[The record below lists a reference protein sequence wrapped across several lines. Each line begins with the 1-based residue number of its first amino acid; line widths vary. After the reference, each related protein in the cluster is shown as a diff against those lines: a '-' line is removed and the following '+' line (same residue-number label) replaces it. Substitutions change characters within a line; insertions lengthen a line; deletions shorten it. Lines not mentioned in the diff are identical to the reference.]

1 MPQHTPQDEARKYL
15 GLPPLPPT
23 PGAPAPVPTK
33 TPRQEALEYLYGP
46 GGVPP
51 TPSPPRPLAPTQT
64 PPSGQGLP
72 PKTPQEEARDYLFG
86 SGGAPAQGR
95 FSRAL
100 ELSARPGQL
109 GAGLV
114 TDRQAGLRGLVTGK
128 MGLGDIIAMQEAKE
142 GIAPRVGELLFDP
155 LNIAGIGLIRGG
167 IKGVRG
173 LGRALGRARP
183 PARPTG
189 LHAES
194 MPARM
199 VGEDVATGGI
209 ARRPTLLEEAF
220 PRPDEP
226 ARLQAEFGG
235 FQPLADMLSPLER
248 AAGTV
253 GLTLPKSMGDVGRG
267 LLGAVKPSISTEEL
281 RGITPGGIVRGL
293 PGAALE
299 VGGLVPRA
307 ALTMGEHSAVLRQ
320 GAVSTV
326 MHPGRARE
334 AFAASMRT
342 LFSEDN
348 AQAIDEARR
357 ASPGFD
363 EAMNA
368 KLFHGDIA
376 GGLVKGEET
385 FLSKFAQRIP
395 MVRASNRIFV
405 TYLNELRHLTFNEA
419 VKGWEETGR
428 VLGADAIETGA
439 KKLGLEGRDALRAG
453 AKVEVGQIVNKA
465 GRLAREGEPGLEWT
479 DEMAQLASAE
489 QTRYDHLSAWGQFV
503 THVTGRGA
511 LPSGDTLNRVLSL
524 AFFAPRLLVSYPQT
538 VFDLVRPMKGLPYA
552 NPVRA
557 KIARDLVGS
566 VGLGTS
572 ILTMLHASGAAEVS
586 ANPFSSD
593 FGKVRIGNQRFN
605 IWAGYQPIARL
616 VAGGIMNAQT
626 DISLGDTTKPGRAR
640 IVGGFLSTKLSPL
653 GGLVRD
659 LIPLAGGK
667 RPENFIGE
675 RMVASVSGA
684 KKEALDRLIP
694 LFWQDAVNAAE
705 LEGWRGSVRSAPG
718 VLGVGT
724 QTFKTAKERYYTE
737 LGGKGR
743 LMEQGEAT
751 KRWFKEKWERHRP
764 QDERLFRYPW
774 EKAPKRPFLS
784 P

>member
-1 MPQHTPQDEARKYL
+1 
-15 GLPPLPPT
+15 
-23 PGAPAPVPTK
+23 
-33 TPRQEALEYLYGP
+33 
-46 GGVPP
+46 
-51 TPSPPRPLAPTQT
+51 
-64 PPSGQGLP
+64 
-72 PKTPQEEARDYLFG
+72 
-86 SGGAPAQGR
+86 
-95 FSRAL
+95 
-100 ELSARPGQL
+100 
-109 GAGLV
+109 
-114 TDRQAGLRGLVTGK
+114 
-128 MGLGDIIAMQEAKE
+128 
-142 GIAPRVGELLFDP
+142 
-155 LNIAGIGLIRGG
+155 
-167 IKGVRG
+167 
-173 LGRALGRARP
+173 
-183 PARPTG
+183 
-189 LHAES
+189 
-194 MPARM
+194 
-199 VGEDVATGGI
+199 
-209 ARRPTLLEEAF
+209 
-220 PRPDEP
+220 
-226 ARLQAEFGG
+226 
-235 FQPLADMLSPLER
+235 ML
-248 AAGTV
+248 T
-253 GLTLPKSMGDVGRG
+253 
-267 LLGAVKPSISTEEL
+267 I
-281 RGITPGGIVRGL
+281 
-293 PGAALE
+293 
-299 VGGLVPRA
+299 
-307 ALTMGEHSAVLRQ
+307 GEHSAVLRQ

-334 AFAASMRT
+334 ALAKSMRT

-357 ASPGFD
+357 AAPGFD
-363 EAMNA
+363 EATRA

-376 GGLVKGEET
+376 GGLVRGEET

-395 MVRASNRIFV
+395 LVRASNRIFV

-428 VLGADAIETGA
+428 ILGADAIEKGA
-439 KKLGLEGRDALRAG
+439 QKFGLEGRDALRAG

-465 GRLAREGEPGLEWT
+465 GRLVREGEPGFAWT
-479 DEMAQLASAE
+479 DELAQLANAE
-489 QTRYDHLSAWGQFV
+489 QTRFDHLNAWGQFV

-524 AFFAPRLLVSYPQT
+524 GFFAPRLLVSYPQT
-538 VFDLVRPMKGLPYA
+538 VFDLMRPMKGLPYA

-572 ILTMLHASGAAEVS
+572 ILTMLDASGVAEVS

-616 VAGGIMNAQT
+616 VAGSIFNFRK
-626 DISLGDTTKPGRAR
+626 DISLGDYTRPGFAN
-640 IVGGFLSTKLSPL
+640 ILGGFLSTKLSPL